1 MEFPLWRKIPLFPVS
16 VEIVDDAALLSN
28 MSRILQKIFILGIW
42 WVPTTLSWPP
52 YRAIARF
59 TPGNGLP
66 VARDLPISHIYTIK
80 ISAEISGL
88 TVAYSPCF
96 VNTND
101 HPPMIYDLN
110 RFRCL
115 LMIAFSFWSWYADNW
130 VFSLD
135 KNLIYRSNTQTYFLN
150 SYSEGIFLLLFV
162 KEIQNWLFFQ
172 Q

>member
-1 MEFPLWRKIPLFPVS
+1 MAAGS
-16 VEIVDDAALLSN
+16 VICHGSSKKDFYIRN
-28 MSRILQKIFILGIW
+28 MVGASP

-80 ISAEISGL
+80 ISAEISRL
-88 TVAYSPCF
+88 THSSTVAMLNLHSPCF

-115 LMIAFSFWSWYADNW
+115 LMISFLFDPDMPIIG
-130 VFSLD
+130 FFHPMIKIQFID
-135 KNLIYRSNTQTYFLN
+135 QTHKLT
-150 SYSEGIFLLLFV
+150 V
-162 KEIQNWLFFQ
+162 
-172 Q
+172 

>member
-1 MEFPLWRKIPLFPVS
+1 M
-16 VEIVDDAALLSN
+16 
-28 MSRILQKIFILGIW
+28 
-42 WVPTTLSWPP
+42 PTTLSWPP

-80 ISAEISGL
+80 ISAEISRL
-88 TVAYSPCF
+88 THSSTVAMLNLHSPCF

-115 LMIAFSFWSWYADNW
+115 LMISFPFWSWYADNW
-130 VFSLD
+130 VFSPDD
-135 KNLIYRSNTQTYFLN
+135 KNPNYRSNTQTYCLN
-150 SYSEGIFLLLFV
+150 SYFEGFFFLFSLGWALLF
-162 KEIQNWLFFQ
+162 KYCKKKIWIGLS
-172 Q
+172 

>member
-1 MEFPLWRKIPLFPVS
+1 M
-16 VEIVDDAALLSN
+16 AL
-28 MSRILQKIFILGIW
+28 

-80 ISAEISGL
+80 ISAEISRL
-88 TVAYSPCF
+88 THSSTVAMLNLHSPCF

-115 LMIAFSFWSWYADNW
+115 LMISFLFDPDMPIIGFFSPD
-130 VFSLD
+130 D
-135 KNLIYRSNTQTYFLN
+135 KNPIYRSNTQTYCLNAFSFLTRV
-150 SYSEGIFLLLFV
+150 GPI
-162 KEIQNWLFFQ
+162 IQML
-172 Q
+172 